1 MRYFEVLALTQNFQ
15 TTFTFLVERGLL
27 LSERD
32 CQCGTEMV
40 WKEARNAVD
49 GYIWECPASN
59 CRKQCSIRT
68 GSFFEDSEIPL
79 GQWLHVIFLWS
90 IDEANKQ
97 LSLLTRLSLNVVM
110 EALQKLR
117 DVCSL
122 KILHGNVQL
131 EGRGKTVEID
141 MFKYSHGR
149 GGGACEPSCFVFEIT
164 EYPNWFV
171 ISLHPEQRSYQQTSF
186 PHM

>member
-40 WKEARNAVD
+40 WKEARNSVD

-131 EGRGKTVEID
+131 GGRGKTVEID